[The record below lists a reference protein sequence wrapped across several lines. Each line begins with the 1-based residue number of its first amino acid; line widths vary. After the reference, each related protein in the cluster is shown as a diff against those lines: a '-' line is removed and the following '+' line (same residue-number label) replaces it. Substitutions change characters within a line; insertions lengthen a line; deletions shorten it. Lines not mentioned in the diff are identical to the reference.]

1 MYVYL
6 IESIETGWRYIGQ
19 TQNLHERIKRHNSKQ
34 EKSTKR
40 YAPFIIL
47 GYIQV
52 LDRKE
57 ALKLERKIKGMKLRE
72 RQYKYFLENGIT
84 QTENPGVPGS
94 EK

>member
-6 IESIETGWRYIGQ
+6 LESIETGWRYIGQ
-19 TQNLHERIKRHNSKQ
+19 TQDLQQRIERHNSGS

-40 YAPFIIL
+40 HAPFKII

-52 LDRKE
+52 KDRKE
-57 ALKLERKIKGMKLRE
+57 ALQLERKLKGMKLRE
-72 RQYKYFLENGIT
+72 RQYKYFLENGT
-84 QTENPGVPGS
+84 TKTENHGVPGS